1 MKQTELQKAYSQI
14 PQGFHNALL
23 SAVSEVQEEQPV
35 KKRHISLLVAVLIV
49 ALLCGT
55 ALAIINYYSVRDY
68 QAGGKPSAEFE
79 KLVVEI
85 GETYENDY
93 ITLTIGDAIFD
104 GNNLAVAMNLSSK
117 DDTKPVYLYP
127 RLEGDCGGQKLSVEV
142 LGMRGDFMSGFLYP
156 NLLRGD
162 ELDNNYGFD
171 AELYNGTADGDVTWR
186 FSVMVLAPNWRIE
199 NDPTVLRGDGNDPS
213 MEEYHKL
220 FRSAYESERIL
231 TTDGE
236 SLVSYIASVYP
247 DSYGVLPMDDP
258 AYRSMGELLADC
270 GAFTLIDTLEC
281 TFVTKTPEVKRISEQ
296 TYAFDDYTV
305 ELDSLEFSY
314 LSADYTLRCVYPNGK
329 QPVEN
334 VYYELR
340 DQNGTALVSMS
351 SHSGPADDHSGI
363 VYSGSVEPTRDDV
376 TAITF
381 VPYTFGADAQGV
393 MRNLYD
399 DAHAFTVEL
408 SVDQ

>member
-23 SAVSEVQEEQPV
+23 SAVSAVGEERPV
-35 KKRHISLLVAVLIV
+35 KKRPISLLAAVLII

-55 ALAIINYYSVRDY
+55 ALAIIHYYSVRDY

-93 ITLTIGDAIFD
+93 LTLTVGDAIFD
-104 GNNLAVAMNLSSK
+104 GNNLAMAMNLSSK
-117 DDTKPVYLYP
+117 DETKPVYLYP
-127 RLEGDCGGQKLSVEV
+127 RLEGDCGGRKLSVEV

-171 AELYNGTADGDVTWR
+171 AELYEGTADGDVTWR

-213 MEEYHKL
+213 MEEYHKR
-220 FRSAYESERIL
+220 FRNAYESERIL

-236 SLVSYIASVYP
+236 SLVSYIASIYP
-247 DSYGVLPMDDP
+247 DSYGVITMDDP
-258 AYRSMGELLADC
+258 EYRSMGELLADC
-270 GAFTLIDTLEC
+270 GAFTLIDMLEC
-281 TFVTKTPEVKRISEQ
+281 TFVTQTPEVKRVSGQ
-296 TYAFDDYTV
+296 TFAFDDSTV
-305 ELDSLEFSY
+305 VLDSLELSY
-314 LSADYTLRCVYPNGK
+314 LRADYALRCVCLNGK
-329 QPVEN
+329 QPAES

-340 DQNGTALVSMS
+340 DQNGTAFVSMN
-351 SHSGPADDHSGI
+351 SHSGPADDDSGI
-363 VYSGSVEPTRDDV
+363 VYSGSAEPTREEI

-399 DAHAFTVEL
+399 DEHAFTVEL
-408 SVDQ
+408 SADQ